1 MSNKNT
7 KVLQLV
13 ALRKVVDSI
22 AKKIYG
28 SDYKNYLSDP
38 QIMRDVLI
46 SIGGDDWGTLMKT
59 AAVHVLPHLW
69 KWAKGT
75 TRGK

>member
-1 MSNKNT
+1 
-7 KVLQLV
+7 
-13 ALRKVVDSI
+13 
-22 AKKIYG
+22 
-28 SDYKNYLSDP
+28 
-38 QIMRDVLI
+38 MRDVLI

-75 TRGK
+75 TRGKQIINGLKEYAGIDLNDDQQYLGN

>member
-1 MSNKNT
+1 MNTIRDGENYHVDPEVFYKDWTKNDPRANKLVDVMSNKNT

-38 QIMRDVLI
+38 
-46 SIGGDDWGTLMKT
+46 
-59 AAVHVLPHLW
+59 
-69 KWAKGT
+69 
-75 TRGK
+75 